1 MRPINI
7 SNYYR
12 SIYHML
18 YCTLTDKEMQAIE
31 DSSNEK
37 LSQLLDEL
45 KWQPAVGD
53 LVRQKHGLPI
63 VGVVTHAEGRQIT
76 VHWQRP
82 NPNNVS
88 GKDYEVLDARYLELF
103 VENTKK

>member
-1 MRPINI
+1 MI
-7 SNYYR
+7 
-12 SIYHML
+12 
-18 YCTLTDKEMQAIE
+18 YCTLTEKEMQAIE
-31 DSSNEK
+31 DKSNKK
-37 LSQLLDEL
+37 LSQLLEEL
-45 KWQPAVGD
+45 KWEPAVGD

-63 VGVVTHAEGRQIT
+63 IGVITHAEERQIT

-88 GKDYEVLDARYLELF
+88 GKDYEVLEARYLELF